1 MTWYEKFN
9 NLDIDELKD
18 VVANEYTYKH
28 VIEHFGF
35 NFSKSNSVYNALK
48 RVMDE
53 NEIDYSHFGYK
64 KLKDLSEQLIKDSHY
79 NNQTLKKR
87 LLKEGYLTYECA
99 ICGNKGIWNN
109 QELVLQLD
117 HKNGDNT
124 DNRLS
129 NLRLL
134 CPNCHS
140 QTDTFSGRNLKNKM
154 D

>member
-35 NFSKSNSVYNALK
+35 NFIKSNSIYRVLK

-53 NEIDYSHFGYK
+53 NRIDYSHFGYK

-87 LLKEGYLTYECA
+87 LLKEGYLTYKCA
-99 ICGNKGIWNN
+99 ICGNKGIM
-109 QELVLQLD
+109 
-117 HKNGDNT
+117 H
-124 DNRLS
+124 
-129 NLRLL
+129 
-134 CPNCHS
+134 
-140 QTDTFSGRNLKNKM
+140 
-154 D
+154 